1 MGERAKLSAMEGGN
15 SMFESKGFREVWAP
29 RLLSLVRVLLGLI
42 YLEHG
47 VSKYLGFPTPQPQNF
62 HALSIFGVA
71 GIIEIIGSVM
81 IVLGLYTRWVALI
94 ISGEMAYAYFIF
106 VNRLARSVYPLA
118 NGGELE
124 AVFCLFFFTLFLVG
138 GGAWSLDRTIERRSG
153 IGSAEQPG

>member
-1 MGERAKLSAMEGGN
+1 
-15 SMFESKGFREVWAP
+15 MFESEAFREVWAP

-62 HALSIFGVA
+62 HALSMFGVA

-81 IVLGLYTRWVALI
+81 IVLGLYTRWAALI

-106 VNRLARSVYPLA
+106 VGRLARSFYPLA

-124 AVFCLFFFTLFLVG
+124 AVLCLSFFALFLFG
-138 GGAWSLDRTIERRSG
+138 GGAWSLDRVIERRPEAKG
-153 IGSAEQPG
+153 R

>member
-1 MGERAKLSAMEGGN
+1 
-15 SMFESKGFREVWAP
+15 
-29 RLLSLVRVLLGLI
+29 
-42 YLEHG
+42 
-47 VSKYLGFPTPQPQNF
+47 
-62 HALSIFGVA
+62 
-71 GIIEIIGSVM
+71 M
-81 IVLGLYTRWVALI
+81 IVLGLYPRWVALI

>member
-1 MGERAKLSAMEGGN
+1 
-15 SMFESKGFREVWAP
+15 MFESEAFREVGAP

-62 HALSIFGVA
+62 HALSMFGVA

-94 ISGEMAYAYFIF
+94 MSGEMAYAYFIF

-124 AVFCLFFFTLFLVG
+124 AVLCLFFFTLFLVG
-138 GGAWSLDRTIERRSG
+138 DGAWSLDRMIERRSEV
-153 IGSAEQPG
+153 GSGRAPPARR